1 MRPSLLPAFAAPSP
15 ALATFAAFPR
25 RHPTAASDEDDEEEE
40 EEEEEGA
47 SLGRVD
53 LLFPVAAAL
62 GGCSR
67 TAALIS
73 GDTNGREK
81 VLASVISTA
90 VYERKD

>member
-15 ALATFAAFPR
+15 AQATFAAFPR

-40 EEEEEGA
+40 EGA
-47 SLGRVD
+47 SIDRVD

-62 GGCSR
+62 VGCSR